1 MSFTH
6 DEIKNIEIIVEGIE
20 KVIQVISQQLELF
33 VYDRS
38 TKTHRLR
45 EGKIIRNICRDVYI
59 ASTLYLTV
67 SNPPSN
73 LIENILRKIYW
84 DKPQIAKDLEEKYYR
99 FINDVSKLSTIKDPD
114 KLYDEMFNLQYN
126 LKSLAS
132 TLETGAEIA
141 KAGTK
146 QPAEEPAEPEQKD
159 EGSKTMITVRTSKE
173 NWEAIRSEYDI
184 SKKDFGKKINFVSDL
199 FKRKIIFRDVEH
211 AFVLA
216 SQGFSKPA
224 LILAGGVIEELL
236 RQYLERKNIK
246 PKNKRFV
253 DYITACE
260 DNGLL
265 KRGVSRLSDSV
276 RNFRNLVHL
285 ENEKTR
291 RDTVLKATAKGT
303 VSSIFTIANDFQ

>member
-1 MSFTH
+1 MSFTP

-67 SNPPSN
+67 SDPPSN

-84 DKPQIAKDLEEKYYR
+84 DKPKIAKDLEEAYYR
-99 FINDVSKLSTIKDPD
+99 FINDVSKLSTIKDAD
-114 KLYDEMFNLQYN
+114 KLHDELFNVQYN
-126 LKSLAS
+126 LRGLAS

-141 KAGTK
+141 KAETK
-146 QPAEEPAEPEQKD
+146 QTDEEPAEPEQKD

-173 NWEAIRSEYDI
+173 NWEAIRCEYDI
-184 SKKDFGKKINFVSDL
+184 SKKDFGKKINFVSDS
-199 FKRKIIFRDVEH
+199 FKRTIIFRDVEH
-211 AFVLA
+211 AFILA

-236 RQYLERKNIK
+236 RQYLEHKNIK
-246 PKNKRFV
+246 AKCEKFFS
-253 DYITACE
+253 YIDACE

-265 KRGVSRLSDSV
+265 KRGVSRLTDSV
-276 RNFRNLVHL
+276 RDFRNLVHL
-285 ENEKTR
+285 ANEKTR
-291 RDTVLKATAKGT
+291 RDTVSKATAKGA